1 MTSDERRTVHRG
13 CNLCE
18 ASCGLTIEVRG
29 SEVLSIRGDVD
40 DPFSKG
46 YVCRKGIALQ
56 DLQTDPDRLQTP
68 VRRRDDG
75 TFEPIGWDEALDLVA
90 DGLTRIRDRDGGEA
104 ISFYLGNPI
113 THGWAPV
120 TLVPLLMD
128 ALDVKARYSAASV
141 DQQPQHLLSYLLFG
155 SPLLLPVPDVDRTD
169 LLLVVGGN
177 PVVSNGSIM
186 TAPDMRRRISD
197 LQGRG
202 GRLVVVDPRRSETA
216 DVADEH
222 IAIRPGTDVWLLAA
236 MLTTLQKEGLVRPG
250 RAAGWVDGLQQVLDA
265 VRPVTAERA
274 AAVTGIPAETIR
286 RLAVELG
293 TARRAAVYGR
303 LGVTQSVFGTPAY
316 WLVHALNIATG
327 RLDEVGGVMFST
339 PAFDL
344 PVIGARTTDL
354 IGYDRW
360 RSRVRGIP
368 EFSAELPVATLADE
382 ILTPG
387 TGQLRALVLYAGNPV
402 LSAPDGSRLE
412 QALQDLDLCVAVDYY
427 VTESTRHA
435 HVILPPT
442 SPLERDEFDV
452 VFPAVSVRNWVRWS
466 PAAVR
471 APEGSMSDADILLA
485 LLARVWRRTPK
496 TRRTASMREKVFR
509 GLFPRRFVDLGLRA
523 GPYGARKG
531 RGGLTL
537 AKVMEAEHG
546 LDLGPLERRLPQRL
560 MTDRRRIPLAHPAVM
575 ADWPRVMAALQALE
589 AGRADGRDL
598 LLIGRRHLRS
608 NNSWMHNSARLT
620 KGRNRFTVQMHPDD
634 AAARGLADGDTAVIS
649 TDVGSIEVPVEVT
662 DRLMPGVVSV
672 PHGYGHDRAGAPTGW
687 RHASSLG
694 GASVN
699 DITDTQRIDP
709 LSGNAAVQA
718 VPVTVARA
726 GGA

>member
-1 MTSDERRTVHRG
+1 MTSDERRTIHRG

-18 ASCGLTIEVRG
+18 ASCGLSIEVQG
-29 SEVLSIRGDVD
+29 STVLSIRGDAD
-40 DPFSKG
+40 DPMSRG
-46 YVCRKGIALQ
+46 YVCPKGIALQ
-56 DLQTDPDRLQTP
+56 DLQTDPDRLRAP
-68 VRRRDDG
+68 VRRQADG
-75 TFEPIGWDEALDLVA
+75 TFEKIGWDEALDLVA

-104 ISFYLGNPI
+104 VTFYLGNPI

-120 TLVPLLMD
+120 TLIPLLMD
-128 ALDVKARYSAASV
+128 ALGVKARYSAASV
-141 DQQPQHLLSYLLFG
+141 DQQPQHLLAYLLFG
-155 SPLLLPVPDVDRTD
+155 SPLLLPVPDIDRTD
-169 LLLVVGGN
+169 LLLVIGGN

-202 GRLVVVDPRRSETA
+202 GRVVVIDPRRSETA

-222 IAIRPGTDVWLLAA
+222 VAIRPGTDVWLLAA
-236 MLTTLQKEGLVRPG
+236 MLTTLAQEGLVRPG
-250 RAAGWVDGLQQVLDA
+250 RAAGWVEGLAQVLDA

-274 AAVTGIPAETIR
+274 AGVTGVPAETIR

-293 TARRAAVYGR
+293 TTRRAAVYGR
-303 LGVTQSVFGTPAY
+303 LGITQSVFGTPAY

-327 RLDEVGGVMFST
+327 RLDEVGGVMFAT

-344 PVIGARTTDL
+344 PVIGERTTDL

-387 TGQLRALVLYAGNPV
+387 AGQVRAVVLYAGNPV
-402 LSAPDGSRLE
+402 LSAPDGGRLE
-412 QALQDLDLCVAVDYY
+412 SALEDLDFCVAVDYY
-427 VTESTRHA
+427 ITESTRHA
-435 HVILPPT
+435 DVILPPT

-466 PAAVR
+466 PAAVP

-496 TRRTASMREKVFR
+496 TRRTAAAREKAFR
-509 GLFPRRFVDLGLRA
+509 GLFPRRLVDLGLRA
-523 GPYGARKG
+523 GPHGLRKG
-531 RGGLTL
+531 RAGLTL
-537 AKVMEAEHG
+537 AKVMSAEHG
-546 LDLGPLERRLPQRL
+546 LDLGPLVRQLPGRL
-560 MTDRRRIPLAHPAVM
+560 MTEKRRIPLAHPVVL
-575 ADWPRVMAALQALE
+575 ADWSRVMGALE
-589 AGRADGRDL
+589 ELESGHADGRDL

-608 NNSWMHNSARLT
+608 NNSWMHNSVRLT
-620 KGRNRFTVQMHPDD
+620 KGRTRFTMQMHPDD

-649 TDVGSIEVPVEVT
+649 TDIGSIEAPVEVT
-662 DRLMPGVVSV
+662 DRLMPGVVSL
-672 PHGYGHDRAGAPTGW
+672 PHGYGHDRAGTPTGW
-687 RHASSLG
+687 RHAAAQG

-699 DITDTQRIDP
+699 DITDSRRIDP

-718 VPVTVARA
+718 VPVTVTRA
-726 GGA
+726 